1 VIFCFT
7 VLKPA
12 VDLVCDPH
20 YLNSKLY
27 GWLSYKER
35 LVAKAKRK
43 YLYAATYEDFMEMI
57 EQCGDIEQLKH
68 IRLILQVQ
76 AWTDCCWWCSRGV
89 CPIDVNITFPSI
101 FTVLN
106 CSFYNCKS
114 FCKIWHT
121 DHFTIDTLG

>member
-1 VIFCFT
+1 

-43 YLYAATYEDFMEMI
+43 YLYAATYELFMEMI
-57 EQCGDIEQLKH
+57 EQCTDIEQLKH
-68 IRLILQVQ
+68 IRFIDRLITLMYTSSLWPMLILDSG
-76 AWTDCCWWCSRGV
+76 DCCL
-89 CPIDVNITFPSI
+89 
-101 FTVLN
+101 LN
-106 CSFYNCKS
+106 FQAH
-114 FCKIWHT
+114 HT
-121 DHFTIDTLG
+121 AS